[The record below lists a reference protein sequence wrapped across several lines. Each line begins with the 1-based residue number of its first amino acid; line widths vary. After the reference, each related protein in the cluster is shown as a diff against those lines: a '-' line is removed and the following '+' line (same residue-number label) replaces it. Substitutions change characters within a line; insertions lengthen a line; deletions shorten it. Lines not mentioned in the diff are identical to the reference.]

1 MKRAWQENPEVVKEV
16 EEAMRLAKSAA
27 FDDDYFDDDYWSFES
42 ESDDDSC
49 EGVDNEGMEM
59 DAGYVKENFDRLY
72 VKKVVRWIEEGKNVF
87 VTGSQG
93 RGKSTC
99 MKKVI
104 QELYRTGHKLLVT
117 GIDWDLG
124 CQYLRCCSKGTR
136 PGNRERSATER
147 HGLHF
152 GTSHGSQCFRVT
164 PLGEQHF
171 TGIEKWGNGEGS
183 SGRDQSERQW
193 QRWARGK
200 ARCIQDGPNIHGR
213 VQR

>member
-1 MKRAWQENPEVVKEV
+1 MVKDV

-59 DAGYVKENFDRLY
+59 DAGYLKENFDRLY

-93 RGKSTC
+93 RCKSTC

-104 QELYRTGHKLLVT
+104 
-117 GIDWDLG
+117 
-124 CQYLRCCSKGTR
+124 
-136 PGNRERSATER
+136 
-147 HGLHF
+147 
-152 GTSHGSQCFRVT
+152 
-164 PLGEQHF
+164 
-171 TGIEKWGNGEGS
+171 
-183 SGRDQSERQW
+183 
-193 QRWARGK
+193 
-200 ARCIQDGPNIHGR
+200 
-213 VQR
+213 